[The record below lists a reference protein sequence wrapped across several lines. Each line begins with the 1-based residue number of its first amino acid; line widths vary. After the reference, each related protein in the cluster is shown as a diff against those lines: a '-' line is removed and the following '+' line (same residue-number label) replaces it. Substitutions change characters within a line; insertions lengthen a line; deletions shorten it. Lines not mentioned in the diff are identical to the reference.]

1 MSTDPYPEVTVDESG
16 IVPPQGARPS
26 EWPKKL
32 RTLTAAELDRLTID
46 NSGRFYWDGKLVN
59 YDTGTKQ
66 ITDKT
71 SESLSDSMDILDRAS
86 RDLGGRKSPA
96 TIEGQ
101 LAEPAG
107 SSDEPGAVNLDV
119 VRAQGAAAVAEAL
132 LAPPPPP
139 ALRTASDHTRLTL
152 SRGQTAGAIIV
163 VLAIVIGAIGMA
175 TYGYVAYRDWGCKT
189 GASESGC
196 PVKIAP
202 PPRADIPA

>member
-1 MSTDPYPEVTVDESG
+1 MSTDPYPEVSVDESG

-66 ITDKT
+66 LTDKT
-71 SESLSDSMDILDRAS
+71 AESLDHSMDILDRAS
-86 RDLGGRKSPA
+86 RDLGGRKSPT

-107 SSDEPGAVNLDV
+107 SSDEPGAVDLDA
-119 VRAQGAAAVAEAL
+119 VRAQGAAAVADA
-132 LAPPPPP
+132 LAPPP
-139 ALRTASDHTRLTL
+139 AMRSADHTRLRL
-152 SRGQTAGAIIV
+152 SRGQTAGAVIV
-163 VLAIVIGAIGMA
+163 VLAIAIGAIGMA
-175 TYGYVAYRDWGCKT
+175 TYGYVAARDWGCKT
-189 GASESGC
+189 GTFQSGC
-196 PVKIAP
+196 PATNVQ

>member
-1 MSTDPYPEVTVDESG
+1 MSTDPYPEVSGDESG

-71 SESLSDSMDILDRAS
+71 ADPLDRSMDILDRAS
-86 RDLGGRKSPA
+86 HELGGRKTPA

-107 SSDEPGAVNLDV
+107 SRDKPGTTDLDV
-119 VRAQGAAAVAEAL
+119 ARRPAATADASATPPVVRGIEN
-132 LAPPPPP
+132 
-139 ALRTASDHTRLTL
+139 TRLTL
-152 SRGQTAGAIIV
+152 SGWQAFGAV
-163 VLAIVIGAIGMA
+163 VAVLAIAIGAFGMA
-175 TYGYVAYRDWGCKT
+175 TYGYVAALDWGCKT
-189 GASESGC
+189 GAFQKGC
-196 PVKIAP
+196 PVVKEQP
-202 PPRADIPA
+202 PQRADIPA

>member
-1 MSTDPYPEVTVDESG
+1 MSTDPYPEVSVDESG

-66 ITDKT
+66 LTDKT
-71 SESLSDSMDILDRAS
+71 SESLEHSMDLLDRAS
-86 RDLGGRKSPA
+86 RDLGARKSPP

-107 SSDEPGAVNLDV
+107 SSGEPGAVDLDV
-119 VRAQGAAAVAEAL
+119 VRAKGAAAVADA
-132 LAPPPPP
+132 LAPPPP
-139 ALRTASDHTRLTL
+139 AIRTADQTRLKL
-152 SRGQTAGAIIV
+152 SRGQTAGAVIV
-163 VLAIVIGAIGMA
+163 VLAIAIGAIGMA
-175 TYGYVAYRDWGCKT
+175 TYGYVAARDWGCKT
-189 GASESGC
+189 GAFQSGC
-196 PVKIAP
+196 PAVNVP

>member
-1 MSTDPYPEVTVDESG
+1 MSTDPYPEVSVDESG
-16 IVPPQGARPS
+16 IVPPQGGRPS

-66 ITDKT
+66 LTDKT
-71 SESLSDSMDILDRAS
+71 SESLDHSMDILDRAS
-86 RDLGGRKSPA
+86 RDLGGRKSPT

-107 SSDEPGAVNLDV
+107 SSDEPRAVDLDV
-119 VRAQGAAAVAEAL
+119 VRAQGAAAVADA
-132 LAPPPPP
+132 LAPPP
-139 ALRTASDHTRLTL
+139 AIRTADHTRLRL
-152 SRGQTAGAIIV
+152 SGGQTAGAVIV
-163 VLAIVIGAIGMA
+163 VLAIAIGAIGMA
-175 TYGYVAYRDWGCKT
+175 TYGYVAARDWGCKT
-189 GASESGC
+189 GAFQSGC
-196 PVKIAP
+196 PATNVP

>member
-1 MSTDPYPEVTVDESG
+1 MSTDPYPEVSVDESG

-66 ITDKT
+66 LTDKT
-71 SESLSDSMDILDRAS
+71 SESLEHSMDLLDRAS
-86 RDLGGRKSPA
+86 RDLGRISPT
-96 TIEGQ
+96 TIEGR

-107 SSDEPGAVNLDV
+107 SSDEWGAADLDAV
-119 VRAQGAAAVAEAL
+119 HARGAAAVADA
-132 LAPPPPP
+132 LAPPPP
-139 ALRTASDHTRLTL
+139 AIRTADHTRVRL
-152 SRGQTAGAIIV
+152 SRGQTAGAVIV
-163 VLAIVIGAIGMA
+163 VLAIAIGAIGMA
-175 TYGYVAYRDWGCKT
+175 TYGYVAARDWGCKT
-189 GASESGC
+189 GAFQSGC
-196 PVKIAP
+196 PAVNVP

>member
-1 MSTDPYPEVTVDESG
+1 MSTDPYPEVSVDESG

-66 ITDKT
+66 LTDKT
-71 SESLSDSMDILDRAS
+71 SESLEHSMDLLDRAS
-86 RDLGGRKSPA
+86 RDLGARKSPT

-107 SSDEPGAVNLDV
+107 SSDEPGAVDLDV
-119 VRAQGAAAVAEAL
+119 VRARGAAAVADA
-132 LAPPPPP
+132 LAPPPP
-139 ALRTASDHTRLTL
+139 AIRTTDHTRLKL
-152 SRGQTAGAIIV
+152 SRGQTAGAVIV
-163 VLAIVIGAIGMA
+163 VLAIAIGAIGMA
-175 TYGYVAYRDWGCKT
+175 TYGYVAARDWGCKT
-189 GASESGC
+189 GAFQNGC
-196 PVKIAP
+196 PAVNVP

>member
-1 MSTDPYPEVTVDESG
+1 MSTDPYPEVSVDELG

-66 ITDKT
+66 LTDKT
-71 SESLSDSMDILDRAS
+71 SEFARPLDGYPRSREPRARRPQVADDDRGRNSPS
-86 RDLGGRKSPA
+86 RPAPVTSRARSISTWSARKA
-96 TIEGQ
+96 
-101 LAEPAG
+101 
-107 SSDEPGAVNLDV
+107 
-119 VRAQGAAAVAEAL
+119 RRRWRMRRAAAGDSQ
-132 LAPPPPP
+132 P
-139 ALRTASDHTRLTL
+139 TDQTRLTL
-152 SRGQTAGAIIV
+152 SRWQTVGAVIV

-175 TYGYVAYRDWGCKT
+175 TYGYVAARDWGCKT
-189 GASESGC
+189 GTFQSGC
-196 PVKIAP
+196 PAANVP

>member
-1 MSTDPYPEVTVDESG
+1 MSTDPYPEVSVDESG

-66 ITDKT
+66 LSDKT
-71 SESLSDSMDILDRAS
+71 SESLEHSMDILDRAS
-86 RDLGGRKSPA
+86 HDLGGRKSPT

-107 SSDEPGAVNLDV
+107 SSAEPGAVDLDV
-119 VRAQGAAAVAEAL
+119 VRAPGAAAVADA
-132 LAPPPPP
+132 LAPPP
-139 ALRTASDHTRLTL
+139 AAVRTADHTRLRL
-152 SRGQTAGAIIV
+152 SRGQTAGAVIV
-163 VLAIVIGAIGMA
+163 VLAIAIGAIGMA
-175 TYGYVAYRDWGCKT
+175 TYGYVAARDWGCKT
-189 GASESGC
+189 GAFQSGC
-196 PVKIAP
+196 PATNAP

>member
-1 MSTDPYPEVTVDESG
+1 MSTDPYPEVSVDESG

-66 ITDKT
+66 LTDKT
-71 SESLSDSMDILDRAS
+71 SDSLEQSLDILDRAS

-107 SSDEPGAVNLDV
+107 SSAEPGLVDLNV
-119 VRAQGAAAVAEAL
+119 VRAHGAAAVADA
-132 LAPPPPP
+132 LAPPQ
-139 ALRTASDHTRLTL
+139 AIRTTDPTRLTL
-152 SRGQTAGAIIV
+152 SRAQTAGAIIV

-189 GASESGC
+189 SPSQSGC
-196 PVKIAP
+196 PAIPAP
-202 PPRADIPA
+202 PPRAEIPA